1 VKKEIKLGLI
11 QAIGVTIYCGLV
23 GSVMQNVDKF
33 FGKEDTFMT
42 PILVLTMFCVSVLVC
57 ALIVFKKPY
66 ELFFD
71 GKKKEAINV
80 VVYTAASLFVILLV
94 LFESMLLLK

>member
-1 VKKEIKLGLI
+1 MKNEIKLGLI

-23 GSVMQNVDKF
+23 GSVMQNGSKL
-33 FGKEDTFMT
+33 FGQKDNFMT
-42 PILVLTMFCVSVLVC
+42 PVFVLIMLSVSVLICGLLV
-57 ALIVFKKPY
+57 IKKPY

-80 VVYTAASLFVILLV
+80 VVYTAVSLFFILLF
-94 LFESMLLLK
+94 LFGAMMLMK